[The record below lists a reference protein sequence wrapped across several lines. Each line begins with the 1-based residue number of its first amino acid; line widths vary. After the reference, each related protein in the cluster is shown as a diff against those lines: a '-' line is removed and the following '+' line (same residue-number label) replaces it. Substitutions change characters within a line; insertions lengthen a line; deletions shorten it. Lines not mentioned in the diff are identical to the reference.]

1 MRLTL
6 QPPRIYGA
14 EGGPTARRLKV
25 TIRTRDVSG
34 CLRLALGVILAAQ
47 IFLPPTPASAH
58 DDSRPIPPRDR
69 REVVIPDPA
78 NLPQCSDQR
87 PIIIPACPPGLELV
101 IFDSPVYDESGLFVI
116 CLEKVPFCLPE
127 GLMPEG

>member
-1 MRLTL
+1 M
-6 QPPRIYGA
+6 
-14 EGGPTARRLKV
+14 

-47 IFLPPTPASAH
+47 IFLPPAPASAH
-58 DDSRPIPPRDR
+58 RPDVIPPRDR

-78 NLPQCSDQR
+78 NLPQCPDQG

-101 IFDSPVYDESGLFVI
+101 IFDSPVFDEETGLFVI

>member
-1 MRLTL
+1 M
-6 QPPRIYGA
+6 
-14 EGGPTARRLKV
+14 

-47 IFLPPTPASAH
+47 IFLSPAPASAH
-58 DDSRPIPPRDR
+58 DDRRPDGIPPRDR

-78 NLPQCSDQR
+78 NLPQCPEQG

-101 IFDSPVYDESGLFVI
+101 IFDSPVFDESGLFVI
-116 CLEKVPFCLPE
+116 CLEKVPYCLPE